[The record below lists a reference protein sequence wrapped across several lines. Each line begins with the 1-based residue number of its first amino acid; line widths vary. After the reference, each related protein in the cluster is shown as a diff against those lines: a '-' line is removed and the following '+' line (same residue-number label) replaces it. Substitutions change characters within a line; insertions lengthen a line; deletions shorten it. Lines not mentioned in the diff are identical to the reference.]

1 MIFMFCSM
9 MFYILFVFKFFFSLH
24 DVGRSALDI
33 VDVNFI
39 YEWYLNKYYL
49 NFDKKKIIFLVGGW
63 KNLYLSYIFLL
74 KMIKFDHKKS

>member
-1 MIFMFCSM
+1 MFWSM

-49 NFDKKKIIFLVGGW
+49 NFDKKKNNFFSGW
-63 KNLYLSYIFLL
+63 LEKSLFKLHFSFKND
-74 KMIKFDHKKS
+74 KT